1 MKEINQKIL
10 HEVITDNVENLKE
23 FSGISLLITRG
34 DGVVLWADKSVDK
47 KNHSLGALIT
57 GVWSAAK
64 ALTDI
69 LDAENINSNLS
80 YGGSSDGLH
89 ILPITLNEKRY
100 AFSVIY
106 KKVNNPSK
114 LKLKFR
120 LLKQTIEDEYE
131 EKNQMSEIIDSG
143 KERTKALFNNITDEE
158 IDNLFT
164 I

>member
-1 MKEINQKIL
+1 LKEINQKIL
-10 HEVITDNVENLKE
+10 HEVITDNLEILKE
-23 FSGISLLITRG
+23 FSEISMLISRG

-89 ILPITLNEKRY
+89 ILPITLNGKRY
-100 AFSVIY
+100 ALSVIY

-120 LLKQTIEDEYE
+120 LLKQAIEDEYE
-131 EKNQMSEIIDSG
+131 EKNEMSEIIDSG